1 MKKAELLLP
10 AGNFDK
16 FEIAIN
22 YGADSVYLGGK
33 KYGMRVM
40 AGNLD
45 DDEIRKAVAIA
56 HSAGKKVYVTVNL
69 FARDEDFEG
78 LEEYLQFLQDIDV
91 DALIVADPGIIA
103 FAKKAA
109 SSMAIHLSTQSNTLN
124 SYAAN
129 YWHDMGVKRIVL
141 ARELSLKQIENI
153 RKAVPASLE
162 LEMFAHGSMCMAYSG
177 RCAISAYL
185 TGREANQGFCT
196 QPCRW
201 EFSLT
206 ESKRDG
212 EVFHVEEEEGSGM
225 FFFNSKDLNML
236 AYLKDLLDTGIDS
249 LKIEGRMKSEH
260 YVAAVGTAYRTEI
273 DRYYSEKEYNGPL
286 DESMQQLD
294 KVTYRPYTTGFNY
307 GNPHMEG
314 QSAKKSEYV
323 SKWDY
328 IGKVLE
334 AAENES
340 TAWIREF
347 NPFSV
352 GDEVEIL
359 DTEGK
364 SFLVRILSIK
374 DEDGSEMEI
383 ANHPK
388 QKLHVEFN
396 KPVSKLAILRK
407 NTENRLET

>member
-16 FEIAIN
+16 FEIAVN
-22 YGADSVYLGGK
+22 YGADSVYLAGK
-33 KYGMRVM
+33 RYGMRVM

-45 DDEIRKAVAIA
+45 KEELKKAVEIA
-56 HSAGKKVYVTVNL
+56 HLMKKRVYVTVNL

-78 LEEYLQFLQDIDV
+78 LDEYLNYLSEINA
-91 DALIVADPGIIA
+91 DAIIAADPGIIA
-103 FAKKAA
+103 FIQKTVPK
-109 SSMAIHLSTQSNTLN
+109 MEIHLSTQSNTLN

-141 ARELSLKQIENI
+141 ARELSLKQIENM
-153 RKAVPASLE
+153 RKSTPESLE
-162 LEMFAHGSMCMAYSG
+162 LEVFAHGSMCMAYSG

-212 EVFHVEEEEGSGM
+212 EVFHVEEEEGNGM

-236 AYLKDLLDTGIDS
+236 PYLKDLLDTGVDS

-260 YVAAVGTAYRTEI
+260 YVAAVGTAYRTEM
-273 DRYYSEKEYNGPL
+273 DRYYKDKNYAGPL
-286 DESMQQLD
+286 EESLGQLD

-314 QSAKKSEYV
+314 QSAKKSEYIA
-323 SKWDY
+323 KWDY
-328 IGKVLE
+328 IAKVTETTKNATE
-334 AAENES
+334 A
-340 TAWIREF
+340 WVKEF
-347 NPFSV
+347 NPFSK
-352 GDEVEIL
+352 GDEVEAL
-359 DTEGK
+359 NTDGTSHPVK
-364 SFLVRILSIK
+364 ILSIK
-374 DEDGSEMEI
+374 GEDGKELEV
-383 ANHPK
+383 AKQPK
-388 QKLHVEFN
+388 QSLLVQFD
-396 KPVSKLAILRK
+396 KPVGKLSILRK
-407 NTENRLET
+407 NIEDN

>member
-1 MKKAELLLP
+1 MKKAELLMP

-16 FEIAIN
+16 FEIAVN
-22 YGADSVYLGGK
+22 YGADSVYLAGK
-33 KYGMRVM
+33 RYGMRVM

-45 DDEIRKAVAIA
+45 REELKNAIDIA
-56 HSAGKKVYVTVNL
+56 HSMGKRVYVTVNL

-78 LEEYLQFLQDIDV
+78 LDEYINYLDEINT
-91 DALIVADPGIIA
+91 DAVIVADPGIIA
-103 FAKKAA
+103 FVQKTAPK
-109 SSMAIHLSTQSNTLN
+109 MEIHLSTQSNTLN

-141 ARELSLKQIENI
+141 ARELSLKQIENM
-153 RKAVPASLE
+153 RKATPQSLE
-162 LEMFAHGSMCMAYSG
+162 LEVFAHGSMCMAYSG

-212 EVFHVEEEEGSGM
+212 EVFHVEEEDGNGM

-236 AYLKDLLDTGIDS
+236 PYLKDLLDTGVDS

-273 DRYYSEKEYNGPL
+273 DRYYADKNYPGPL
-286 DESMQQLD
+286 KESLEQLD

-314 QSAKKSEYV
+314 QSAKKSEYIA
-323 SKWDY
+323 KWDY
-328 IGKVLE
+328 IAKVIKTTNDE
-334 AAENES
+334 K
-340 TAWIREF
+340 TAWVKEF
-347 NPFSV
+347 NPFSQGEQIEALNTDGSSYPLKV
-352 GDEVEIL
+352 I
-359 DTEGK
+359 
-364 SFLVRILSIK
+364 SIK
-374 DEDGSEMEI
+374 DEDGKELEI
-383 ANHPK
+383 ANQPK
-388 QKLHVEFN
+388 QTLLVEFD
-396 KPVSKLAILRK
+396 KSVSKLSILRK
-407 NTENRLET
+407 NIEA